1 MLLRFAVAQRD
12 EEDFESIYANNQI
25 TGNNPASLLYKA
37 KKQLIQRGNYQDFD
51 QKCQSSKSFIDLMET
66 NRFFKELQGEKRVKG
81 DQSRF
86 DEILSEQRFKLEK
99 RISTNIAENRR
110 SINDRNF
117 SFTTNNRTV
126 LT

>member
-1 MLLRFAVAQRD
+1 
-12 EEDFESIYANNQI
+12 
-25 TGNNPASLLYKA
+25 
-37 KKQLIQRGNYQDFD
+37 
-51 QKCQSSKSFIDLMET
+51 MET

-126 LT
+126 LTQEQEFKANAITENMLGELKAAFNFNI

>member
-1 MLLRFAVAQRD
+1 M
-12 EEDFESIYANNQI
+12 
-25 TGNNPASLLYKA
+25 LYKA